1 MALLKRKTVKGFLI
15 TLHHNKE
22 LGNYVVSA
30 FCKVTNGTERK
41 VFQTEAQAKLTFNC
55 AVLVAQSK

>member
-1 MALLKRKTVKGFLI
+1 MTLLKRKTVKGLLI

-30 FCKVTNGTERK
+30 FRKVTNETKREI
-41 VFQTEAQAKLTFNC
+41 FQTEAQAKLTFNC